1 MNTPDRGGVARYIRS
16 LLEGLR
22 DLGTPHK
29 FTVYFN
35 LARGEHLPVMREFW
49 RGLALPENFT
59 ARVSRV
65 PYRVREYLRLPVEVT
80 AGPFDVF
87 HGCFDQL
94 PIARGRRVVTLHD
107 VRYLENLPEPEA
119 PAWLEQL
126 RRVDRSGAL
135 ERDFRNRDALFS
147 KLRDTVQATLQRA
160 DLVLTISEFSK
171 SRLVALAGADPAK
184 VHVVHHGVG
193 LPGTGPAD
201 RGDSGVHQRL
211 RLQRGQYVLSVG
223 KFDPLKNQLLLVR
236 AIARLRDALR
246 TTLVL
251 VGPLNWYYHI
261 VMAEVRALGIE
272 DRVVF
277 TDYVSDPELA
287 DLYRGAALCA
297 IPSVYEGFGLPVLEA
312 MSYGV
317 PVLANAVCSVPEV
330 AADAAH
336 YAAPE
341 AEAWAGALV
350 ELMGDAELRTHL
362 GAAGRSRAR
371 QFTWEATA
379 RHTVARYE
387 SLS

>member
-1 MNTPDRGGVARYIRS
+1 MNTPDRGGVVRYIRS
-16 LLEGLR
+16 LLEAVR
-22 DLGTPHK
+22 DLGAPHQ

-35 LARGEHLPVMREFW
+35 LARGEHLPAMREFW
-49 RGLALPENFT
+49 RGLALPGNFT

-65 PYRVREYLRLPVEVT
+65 PYRAREYLRLPVEVT

-94 PIARGRRVVTLHD
+94 PIARGRRIVTLHD
-107 VRYLENLPEPEA
+107 VRYLEDLPEPEA

-126 RRVDRSGAL
+126 RRVDPSGAL
-135 ERDFRNRDALFS
+135 ERDFRNREALFS
-147 KLRDTVQATLQRA
+147 KLRDTVQATLARA
-160 DLVLTISEFSK
+160 DKVLTISEFSR

-193 LPGTGPAD
+193 LPGTGPAE

-211 RLQRGQYVLSVG
+211 RLQPGQYVLSVG

-236 AIARLRDALR
+236 AIARLRDSLR
-246 TTLVL
+246 TMLVL
-251 VGPLNWYYHI
+251 VGPFNWYYHI
-261 VMAEVRALGIE
+261 VRAEVRALGIE

-277 TDYVSDPELA
+277 TDYVADRELV
-287 DLYRGAALCA
+287 DLYRGATLCA
-297 IPSVYEGFGLPVLEA
+297 IPSVYEGFCLPVLEA

-317 PVLANAVCSVPEV
+317 PVLANAVCSIPEVAGDAAHYV
-330 AADAAH
+330 AADA
-336 YAAPE
+336 E
-341 AEAWAGALV
+341 EWASALAI
-350 ELMGDAELRTHL
+350 LMADADLRAHL
-362 GAAGRSRAR
+362 GVAGRSRAR

-379 RHTVARYE
+379 RHTIAQYE